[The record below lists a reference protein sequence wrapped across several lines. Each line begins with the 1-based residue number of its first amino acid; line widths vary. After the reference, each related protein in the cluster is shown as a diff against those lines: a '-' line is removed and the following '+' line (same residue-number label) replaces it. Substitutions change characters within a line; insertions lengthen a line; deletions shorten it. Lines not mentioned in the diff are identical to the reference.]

1 MSSSYEIFSTIQRQR
16 VSDGQIVPILSDC
29 SDYKRLLILVWP
41 QLGDFD
47 SLEYAWWLE
56 KEAALWQNAGI
67 TIRAIGIGDR
77 NSGLKFSEYTKFRQD
92 WLFVDPKAELHN
104 LLGLYRGLSL
114 KLPGFSPGQ
123 NAWLN
128 LILMC
133 AGVGSPGT
141 LAEVLR
147 GYLGD
152 RKAPQ
157 LIAEEETMQARP
169 LPPFRGSLF
178 NLAGGQ
184 GFQRPFELATLRLR
198 NMSQVLGNWS
208 TYIPDSSYLTQRG
221 GTFLFDSQGNLLYE
235 HRDGGILGFAENMS
249 YPLAF
254 LQD

>member
-29 SDYKRLLILVWP
+29 ADYKRLLILVWP

-128 LILMC
+128 LIFMC

-157 LIAEEETMQARP
+157 LIAEEETIQARP
-169 LPPFRGSLF
+169 LPAFRGSLF

-221 GTFLFDSQGNLLYE
+221 GTFLFDNQGNLLYE
-235 HRDGGILGFAENMS
+235 HRDRGILGFAENMS